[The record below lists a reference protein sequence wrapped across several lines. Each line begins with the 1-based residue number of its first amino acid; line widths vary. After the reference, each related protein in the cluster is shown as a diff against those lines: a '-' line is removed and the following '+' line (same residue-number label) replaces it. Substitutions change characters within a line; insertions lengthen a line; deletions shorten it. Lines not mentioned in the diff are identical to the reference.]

1 MGPRAGRVNEA
12 SLSEQIQAMTQ
23 QVPPTAA
30 FAPPTR
36 EQWLALVEKDL
47 KGAPF
52 EKRLVTQLIEG
63 LTIQPLYTAD
73 DAPAPNSMGLPGQ
86 APFARGSTGLR
97 DADRSWSI
105 LPEHRHP
112 LVDQANRA
120 IVDDLS
126 RGAHGVV
133 VRLSPRLLGESVCSS
148 GCGCGGGVT

>member
-63 LTIQPLYTAD
+63 LTVQPLYTSS
-73 DAPAPNSMGLPGQ
+73 DAPAPDALGLPGQ
-86 APFARGSTGLR
+86 APFVRGSAALR
-97 DADRSWSI
+97 SGGAGWSI
-105 LPEHRHP
+105 VSEHRHP
-112 LVDQANRA
+112 LPDEANRA
-120 IVDDLS
+120 IL
-126 RGAHGVV
+126 
-133 VRLSPRLLGESVCSS
+133 
-148 GCGCGGGVT
+148 